1 MRRHRTLIAAVAIAL
16 ALAAW
21 FSAGTVKRPIVGSPD
36 PDARVATDFKV
47 DLIDGGSFTL
57 SAALADRPVVINFW
71 ASWCPPCR
79 LEMPDLEQVS
89 RDVPGVR
96 FIGIAIDDTE
106 SNAAAYARQIGVTY
120 PIAVDANYAISDAY
134 GINVLPQTWLVTQNG
149 TIVRTIQGGVTRE
162 SLTGY
167 IEQDLGVSADS

>member
-1 MRRHRTLIAAVAIAL
+1 MRRHRTLIAAAAIAL
-16 ALAAW
+16 ALAAY
-21 FSAGTVKRPIVGSPD
+21 FSAGADRPIVGSPD

-57 SAALADRPVVINFW
+57 SAVLADRPVVINFW

-79 LEMPDLEQVS
+79 QEMPDLEQVS

-106 SNAAAYARQIGVTY
+106 SNAASYVRQIGVTY

-134 GINVLPQTWLVTQNG
+134 GINVLPQTWLVTRNG
-149 TIVRTIQGGVTRE
+149 TIVRTIQGAVTRE
-162 SLTGY
+162 SLTAY
-167 IEQDLGVSADS
+167 IKQDLGVSAGN

>member
-1 MRRHRTLIAAVAIAL
+1 MKRYRMLIVATAIAL
-16 ALAAW
+16 ALAGCLSVGAKKP
-21 FSAGTVKRPIVGSPD
+21 TVGSSN
-36 PDARVATDFKV
+36 PDARVAADFKV

-79 LEMPDLEQVS
+79 QEMPDLEQVS
-89 RDVPGVR
+89 RDIPGVR

-106 SNAAAYARQIGVTY
+106 TNAVKYVRQVGVTY
-120 PIAVDANYAISDAY
+120 PIAVDKNYAISDAY

-149 TIVRTIQGGVTRE
+149 TIVRTIQGGVTRA

-167 IEQDLGVSADS
+167 IEQYLGVSAEG